1 VLEKQIETEDIV
13 FDTVK
18 THLTSKRDDLMVD
31 SGARDKLRESEI
43 EKLDLVLKDIKDE
56 SDLALENIEV
66 VTRSIDLNRK
76 ERENEKKEEDYK
88 AELEQQAL
96 LDKMAMDDAARFVQ
110 NKWNWFQTVGKALMK
125 GKKRKGKGKKGK
137 KKK

>member
-1 VLEKQIETEDIV
+1 MTK
-13 FDTVK
+13 
-18 THLTSKRDDLMVD
+18 HLDNNK
-31 SGARDKLRESEI
+31 
-43 EKLDLVLKDIKDE
+43 
-56 SDLALENIEV
+56 
-66 VTRSIDLNRK
+66 ID
-76 ERENEKKEEDYK
+76 RENEKKDEDYK